1 MYMCIYIY
9 IYIYIY
15 TYMYKLYHTMS
26 GISLL
31 LHHAEAKPRQSVNN
45 NDIPQV

>member
-1 MYMCIYIY
+1 MN
-9 IYIYIY
+9 
-15 TYMYKLYHTMS
+15 MYKLYHTTS

-31 LHHAEAKPRQSVNN
+31 LHDAEAKLRQSVNN

>member
-1 MYMCIYIY
+1 
-9 IYIYIY
+9 
-15 TYMYKLYHTMS
+15 MYKLYHTTR

-31 LHHAEAKPRQSVNN
+31 LHDAEAKPRQSVNN